1 MFANRI
7 VFAFAALLLC
17 SLAPAQDQVPVE
29 RYNVTRTDDL
39 QVTIRLGA
47 DGARGGNQLLLLF
60 QMNNGSTR
68 KFDLN
73 RSREEWAGNSEHRV
87 EVAVQPPI
95 VYADI
100 ARIGVEWHG
109 SRGDLLQEQD
119 DVDLAQMTI
128 DSRATGASAVIMNG
142 RRVGIGAIQNV
153 RLENDQTF
161 WGGGVRPLIHGVS
174 VCQSDV
180 ACDDGVFC
188 NGAEHCAPGNPNANH
203 LGCVVRPPPCGAGQ
217 LCNEQNNSCSV
228 ACVDRDGDGH
238 LSASCGGDDCD
249 DNDSN
254 RYPGNVEVLDAA
266 DHDEDCDV
274 NTHGF
279 YRGPSSSQICDGRDA
294 VLLVDAREQFTPA
307 RCVTG
312 TVCVQQPNGE
322 GVCMVEPPGYQ
333 PPTRATAPRGPQQA
347 PPAGNILRIPPGVK
361 PGTKPTP
368 QKP

>member
-119 DVDLAQMTI
+119 DVDLAAMTI
-128 DSRATGASAVIMNG
+128 DSRATGANAVIMNG

-174 VCQSDV
+174 VCQSV
-180 ACDDGVFC
+180 
-188 NGAEHCAPGNPNANH
+188 
-203 LGCVVRPPPCGAGQ
+203 
-217 LCNEQNNSCSV
+217 
-228 ACVDRDGDGH
+228 
-238 LSASCGGDDCD
+238 
-249 DNDSN
+249 
-254 RYPGNVEVLDAA
+254 
-266 DHDEDCDV
+266 
-274 NTHGF
+274 
-279 YRGPSSSQICDGRDA
+279 
-294 VLLVDAREQFTPA
+294 
-307 RCVTG
+307 
-312 TVCVQQPNGE
+312 
-322 GVCMVEPPGYQ
+322 
-333 PPTRATAPRGPQQA
+333 
-347 PPAGNILRIPPGVK
+347 IPW
-361 PGTKPTP
+361 
-368 QKP
+368 